1 MRGLQLH
8 ITLLAGKDEKRFEEG
23 MLNWV
28 RDVKK
33 CYPNSVRFFDKTSLT
48 VGETTLVDGE
58 KNVYRA
64 KTNKLYI
71 EYICVSK
78 NMCILRK
85 VVRTDCKMEKTIY
98 EIHDNWEG
106 SNLWYSQF

>member
-1 MRGLQLH
+1 MKGLQLH
-8 ITLLAGKDEKRFEEG
+8 ITLLAGKDEKRFEEE
-23 MLNWV
+23 MLYWARNA
-28 RDVKK
+28 KK
-33 CYPNSVRFFDKTSLT
+33 YYPNSIRFFDKTSLT

-58 KNVYRA
+58 KNIYRV
-64 KTNKLYI
+64 KTSRLYV
-71 EYICVSK
+71 EYICISK

-85 VVRTDCKMEKTIY
+85 VIRTDGKKEETIY